1 MNPVVLWVSLIL
13 LGPLAAQALPLSPQ
27 DFAFGV
33 PITTTEDAA
42 AYRFAL
48 PIAVYQNTYRD
59 DISDIRLF
67 NAEGNAVPSS
77 LLRPMAPSSIH
88 KAAQA
93 LPLFPLHEGA
103 RVMLDGVRVTI
114 DSPGSAVKLQT
125 QRGSPVDAPV
135 NQYILDGRALE
146 PMVSAISA
154 LRLQWPEAA
163 SDYTGRVRVEASDDL
178 GSWRMVVAAAPIAN
192 LHADGQA
199 LIENRVTLRPT
210 AAKFWRI
217 SWLGAAPTFELTSV
231 LAEPADG
238 PVEPVRAVLEVLGVP
253 DPTDATAY
261 VFDLGAHAPVTR
273 VNVLLPEPNT
283 VISMEL
289 SSRRTPRDPWRPV
302 TRAGFYRLKTPD
314 GEQQNAPL
322 EIIADVDR
330 YWHAHI
336 TGSDNLPHKPLRL
349 RVEWVPNEVTFLARG
364 QGPYLLAYGNATVA
378 RADTDLSQ
386 IPSTLE
392 IAPATVGLPQVL
404 GGSSRLV
411 AKPAPFPSIRAVLWS
426 VLLLAVVLLA
436 WMAYRL
442 FKENGGVRT

>member
-1 MNPVVLWVSLIL
+1 MNPVVLRVSLIL
-13 LGPLAAQALPLSPQ
+13 LAPLAAQALPLSPQ
-27 DFAFGV
+27 DFASGV

-59 DISDIRLF
+59 DIGDMRLF

-77 LLRPMAPSSIH
+77 LLRPTAQSPIH

-93 LPLFPLHEGA
+93 LPLFPLHQGSP
-103 RVMLDGVRVTI
+103 VLIDGVRVTI

-125 QRGSPVDAPV
+125 QHGAPV
-135 NQYILDGRALE
+135 EGSVKHYILDGRVLE
-146 PMVSAISA
+146 SAISG
-154 LRLQWPEAA
+154 LRLQWPETAA
-163 SDYTGRVRVEASDDL
+163 EYSGRVRVEASDDL
-178 GSWRMVVAAAPIAN
+178 GSWRTVVAAAPIAN

-199 LIENRVTLRPT
+199 LIENRVALQPAT
-210 AAKFWRI
+210 AKFWRI
-217 SWLGAAPTFELTSV
+217 SWLGPPPTFELTSI

-253 DPTDATAY
+253 DPADAAGY

-273 VNVLLPEPNT
+273 VSVLLPEPNT

-322 EIIADVDR
+322 EVATDVDR

-392 IAPATVGLPQVL
+392 IAPATVGSPQVL

-411 AKPAPFPSIRAVLWS
+411 AKPAPFPWVRAVLWS
-426 VLLLAVVLLA
+426 VLFVAVVLLS
-436 WMAYRL
+436 WMAHRL
-442 FKENGGVRT
+442 SKETGTPTQ